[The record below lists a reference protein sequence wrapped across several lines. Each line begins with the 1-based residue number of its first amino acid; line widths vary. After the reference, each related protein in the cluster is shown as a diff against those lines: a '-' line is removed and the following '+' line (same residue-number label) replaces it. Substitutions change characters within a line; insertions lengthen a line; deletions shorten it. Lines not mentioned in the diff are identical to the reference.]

1 MNHSTD
7 ERLPAPGRSRMLGV
21 LALALFM
28 TLIGVSIVNVA
39 LPSIEAGIGATQPQ
53 LQWVLSGYALT
64 FGVVLVASG
73 RAGDLYGRGSLF
85 ILGIAVFTVASIG
98 AGFAPDPLWLNIAR
112 LVQGV
117 GSGLVN
123 PQVIGMIQEHF
134 RGPER
139 ARAFG
144 VFGGTV
150 GISTAV
156 GPLLGGLLIE
166 FGGLESGWRWTFF
179 VNVPLGVIA
188 VVLACL
194 WMPKPLLRRSADR
207 AVGSAR
213 QLDIVGAVLLG
224 LAVLALMLPF
234 MEGREWPPV
243 WFALPPG
250 LLLVWAWAL
259 WERRYLRAG
268 NNPMVDLSI
277 FRIPSFTNGTLVV
290 FLYFLGM
297 TSVWV
302 LVALYFQEGLGH
314 TALEAGLVG
323 LPSALLSAVSALL
336 GGRLVTRHGR
346 RIVALGLQL
355 SLVGLVL
362 SMMVVWLRSQGLA
375 NEWWLLV
382 TLSVFGFAQGFVIGP
397 NQTLT
402 LAEVPVAYAGSSG
415 GVMQT
420 GQRIG
425 ATVGIAA
432 ITGISFY
439 VLAISGWALAFL
451 AGLGVILMT
460 MIVALAVSY
469 RDLRGR

>member
-1 MNHSTD
+1 MNHSTN
-7 ERLPAPGRSRMLGV
+7 ERLPDPGRNRMLGV

-73 RAGDLYGRGSLF
+73 RAGDIYGRGALF
-85 ILGIAVFTVASIG
+85 ILGILVFTLASIG

-112 LVQGV
+112 FVQGI

-166 FGGLESGWRWTFF
+166 LGGLESGWRWTFF
-179 VNVPLGVIA
+179 VNVPLGIIA
-188 VVLACL
+188 VVLAFL
-194 WMPKPLLRRSADR
+194 WMPKPLLRRSSGRVD
-207 AVGSAR
+207 GSAR
-213 QLDIVGAVLLG
+213 QLDIVGAVMLG

-243 WFALPPG
+243 WFVLPIG

-277 FRIPSFTNGTLVV
+277 FRISSFTNGTLVV

-314 TALEAGLVG
+314 TALDAGLVG
-323 LPSALLSAVSALL
+323 LPSALLSAASALI
-336 GGRLVTRHGR
+336 GGRLVTRYGR
-346 RIVALGLQL
+346 RVVVLGLQL

-362 SMMVVWLRSQGLA
+362 SMLVVWLRSQELA
-375 NEWWLLV
+375 SEWWLLA
-382 TLSVFGFAQGFVIGP
+382 TLSILGFAQGIVIGP

-402 LAEVPVAYAGSSG
+402 LA
-415 GVMQT
+415 
-420 GQRIG
+420 
-425 ATVGIAA
+425 
-432 ITGISFY
+432 
-439 VLAISGWALAFL
+439 
-451 AGLGVILMT
+451 
-460 MIVALAVSY
+460 
-469 RDLRGR
+469 

>member
-1 MNHSTD
+1 MNHSTN
-7 ERLPAPGRSRMLGV
+7 ERLPDPGRNRMLGV

-73 RAGDLYGRGSLF
+73 RAGDIYGRGALF
-85 ILGIAVFTVASIG
+85 ILGILVFTLASIG

-112 LVQGV
+112 FVQGI

-166 FGGLESGWRWTFF
+166 LGGLESGWRWTFF
-179 VNVPLGVIA
+179 VNVPLGIIA
-188 VVLACL
+188 VVLAFL
-194 WMPKPLLRRSADR
+194 WMPKPLLRRSSGRVD
-207 AVGSAR
+207 GSAR
-213 QLDIVGAVLLG
+213 QLDIVGAVMLG

-243 WFALPPG
+243 WFVLPIG

-277 FRIPSFTNGTLVV
+277 FRISSFTNGTLVV

-314 TALEAGLVG
+314 TALDAGLVG
-323 LPSALLSAVSALL
+323 LPSALLSAASALI
-336 GGRLVTRHGR
+336 GGRLVTRYGR
-346 RIVALGLQL
+346 RVVVLGLQL

-362 SMMVVWLRSQGLA
+362 SMLVVWLRSQELA
-375 NEWWLLV
+375 SEWWLLA
-382 TLSVFGFAQGFVIGP
+382 TLSIFGFAQGFVIGP

-432 ITGISFY
+432 ITGISFS

-451 AGLGVILMT
+451 AGLGVILVT
-460 MIVALAVSY
+460 MVVALGMSY
-469 RDLRGR
+469 KDLRGR